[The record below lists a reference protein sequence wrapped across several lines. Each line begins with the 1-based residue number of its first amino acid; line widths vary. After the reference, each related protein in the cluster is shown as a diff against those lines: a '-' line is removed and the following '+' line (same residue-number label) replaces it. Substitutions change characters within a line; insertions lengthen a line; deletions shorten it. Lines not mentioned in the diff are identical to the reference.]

1 MLRVSDLACARG
13 GFPVLEGVRFEIGP
27 GEAILLRG
35 PNGCGKTTL
44 LRTIVG
50 LQPQTAGAIAVEP
63 DSIAYCG
70 HLNGIKPMLTVAEN
84 LEFWAA
90 VYSMHRIDRA
100 LEAFGISGLR
110 DRLARNLS
118 AGQCRRL
125 GLARI
130 LVTGCPIWALDEPTV
145 SLDANGIELFTQ
157 TMRGHLES
165 GGSAIVATHSDLNT
179 DAREL
184 DVAGFRVR
192 AETGTA
198 FDRAFR

>member
-13 GFPVLEGVRFEIGP
+13 GFPVLESVRFEIDS

-50 LQPQTAGAIAVEP
+50 LQPQTAGTITVEP

-70 HLNGIKPMLTVAEN
+70 HLNGIKPMLTAAEN

-90 VYSMHRIDRA
+90 LHSMRRIDQA
-100 LEAFGISGLR
+100 LESFGISGLR
-110 DRLARNLS
+110 DRPVRNLS

-145 SLDANGIELFTQ
+145 SLDADGIELFTRA
-157 TMRGHLES
+157 MCSHLER
-165 GGSAIVATHSDLNT
+165 GGSAIVATHSDLDT
-179 DAREL
+179 GAREL
-184 DVAGFRVR
+184 NVANFRVR
-192 AETGTA
+192 APRGTT
-198 FDRAFR
+198 FDRTFR

>member
-13 GFPVLEGVRFEIGP
+13 GFPVLEGVRFEIDP
-27 GEAILLRG
+27 SEALLLRG

-44 LRTIVG
+44 LRTIMG
-50 LQPQTAGAIAVEP
+50 LQPHTAGTITVEP

-70 HLNGIKPMLTVAEN
+70 HLNGIKPTLTAAEN

-90 VYSMHRIDRA
+90 LYSMRRIDQA
-100 LEAFGISGLR
+100 LESFGISNLR
-110 DRLARNLS
+110 NRPARNLS

-145 SLDANGIELFTQ
+145 SLDADGTELFTRA
-157 TMRGHLES
+157 MRSHLER
-165 GGSAIVATHSDLNT
+165 GGSAIVATHSDLGA

-184 DVAGFRVR
+184 NVANFRVH
-192 AETGTA
+192 APLGA
-198 FDRAFR
+198 MFDRALR